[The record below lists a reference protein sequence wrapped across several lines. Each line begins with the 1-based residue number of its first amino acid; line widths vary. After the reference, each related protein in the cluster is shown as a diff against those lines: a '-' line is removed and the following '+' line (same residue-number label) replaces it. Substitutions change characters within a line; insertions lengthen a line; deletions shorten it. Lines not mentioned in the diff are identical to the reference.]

1 MSFIPRAQAFTVTG
15 LAEALRTLPNAKTA
29 CSLSKTCM
37 FHSHLFSFNFNKL
50 CSRSSFP
57 GPVWICS
64 RLSQRNV
71 MSPFPGLPTNYLFI
85 ECWSWKNQTHR
96 LVQQS
101 KNHNIA
107 ETVIAVASRE
117 PWEKVY
123 SPTKV
128 PLCPDVTSLF
138 GVEDKIWGTALGTML
153 ILGKSSWQQENSL
166 GLKIQSGRI
175 YSHDRE
181 LSWGSCVSWK
191 SSRSSVQMRL
201 NFFNSFPQ
209 LSWL

>member
-1 MSFIPRAQAFTVTG
+1 MSFIPRARAFTVTG

-37 FHSHLFSFNFNKL
+37 FHSHLFSFSFNKL

-71 MSPFPGLPTNYLFI
+71 MSPFPDLPTNYLFI